1 MIQREIHIYIYFAVV
16 EERYVDLVKTKYE
29 SNFLVGQEI
38 YVLIEESIIDTILEY
53 DTFLSYNIQ
62 SSIAY
67 VKDKW
72 GKNIPFV
79 HSNLTYR
86 IIDGEIWETLPIK
99 DGKVKRSDERFF
111 WMAGYYRKT
120 DISIEEF
127 NKNFIRNHK
136 LGDLIQLG
144 D

>member
-1 MIQREIHIYIYFAVV
+1 M
-16 EERYVDLVKTKYE
+16 
-29 SNFLVGQEI
+29 
-38 YVLIEESIIDTILEY
+38 LIEESIIDTILEF

-67 VKDKW
+67 VRDKW

-86 IIDGEIWETLPIK
+86 IIDGEIWYTLPIK
-99 DGKVKRSDERFF
+99 DGKVKYSDERFV
-111 WMAGYYRKT
+111 WKPRYSKN

>member
-72 GKNIPFV
+72 GENIPFV
-79 HSNLTYR
+79 HSNLTYVM
-86 IIDGEIWETLPIK
+86 INGKISYTLPIK
-99 DGKVKRSDERFF
+99 DGKVKYSDKRFF
-111 WMAGYYRKT
+111 WDSPYSKN

-127 NKNFIRNHK
+127 NKEFIRTHK
-136 LGDLIQLG
+136 LGDLIEFG